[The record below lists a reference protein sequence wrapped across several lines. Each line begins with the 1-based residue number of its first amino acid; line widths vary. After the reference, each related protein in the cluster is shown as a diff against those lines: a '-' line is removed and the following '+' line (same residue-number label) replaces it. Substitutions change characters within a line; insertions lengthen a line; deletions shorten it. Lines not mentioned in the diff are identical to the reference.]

1 MCEVPNSQAWRH
13 SFTHRTERVSVKV
26 NVEQAAVSVLE
37 SVLHFDRL
45 QPHSA
50 KFSGQAGI
58 LIASQF
64 QGFYKVSRTT
74 IYSLAF
80 LHFISNRFS
89 SV

>member
-1 MCEVPNSQAWRH
+1 M
-13 SFTHRTERVSVKV
+13 TERESVKF
-26 NVEQAAVSVLE
+26 NVEQASVSVVE

-74 IYSLAF
+74 IYSLSF